1 MVKSMKSKI
10 IKNNGKT
17 IARIFLPCI
26 DYNSNSSNKARLISC
41 LSEKIEDSDSGYAGF
56 STKENLNNYLREAV
70 FNKVVNNNNQYIFT
84 LDEVKI
90 IGTVTK
96 TIKKC
101 SDVLP
106 GGITSIFIFP
116 TFSQFV
122 KEEMSGTTGY
132 TPWPDT
138 ILIFINPANLRCDK
152 ALSETVGHEF
162 NHSVFLRDKK
172 CTTLLNSIIFEG
184 LAEHFREQ
192 IIGGDRASWTKIFEL
207 NQAKVIFSEVKSENL
222 LQSTDPKIRRG
233 IFFGN
238 EKYTCWTGYTIGY
251 YIVKS
256 FLENNPSLGWKEIM
270 TKQPKEILN
279 GSGFSNK

>member
-1 MVKSMKSKI
+1 MKSEI
-10 IKNNGKT
+10 IKNNGKI
-17 IARIFLPCI
+17 IAYVHLPCMN
-26 DYNSNSSNKARLISC
+26 YKSGSSNKASLISC
-41 LSEKIEDSDSGYAGF
+41 LSEEIEDSDSGYAGF
-56 STKENLNNYLREAV
+56 NTKENLNDYLQGVV
-70 FNKVVNNNNQYIFT
+70 FDKADDNNHQYIFT
-84 LDEVKI
+84 LDEVGI
-90 IGTVTK
+90 IK
-96 TIKKC
+96 TITEAIKKC

-106 GGITSIFIFP
+106 GGITSIFVFP

-162 NHSVFLRDKK
+162 NHTVFLRNKK
-172 CTTLLNSIIFEG
+172 CATLSESIIFEG

-192 IIGGDRASWTKIFEL
+192 VIGGDQALWTKIFEL
-207 NQAKVIFSEVKSENL
+207 NQARVIFSEMKLANL

-233 IFFGN
+233 VFFGN
-238 EKYTCWTGYTIGY
+238 EKYIRWTGYVIGY

-270 TKQPKEILN
+270 TKQPKEIIS
-279 GSGFSNK
+279 GSSFSNK

>member
-1 MVKSMKSKI
+1 MKSKI

-70 FNKVVNNNNQYIFT
+70 FNKVVDNNNQYIFT

-96 TIKKC
+96 AIKKC

-106 GGITSIFIFP
+106 GGITSIFVFP

-138 ILIFINPANLRCDK
+138 ILIFINPASLQYDK
-152 ALSETVGHEF
+152 ALGETVGHEF
-162 NHSVFLRDKK
+162 NHTVFLRDKK
-172 CTTLLNSIIFEG
+172 CTTLLDSIIFEG
-184 LAEHFREQ
+184 LAEYFREQ
-192 IIGGDRASWTKIFEL
+192 IIGGDQAPWTKIFEL
-207 NQAKVIFSEVKSENL
+207 NKAKVIFSEMKLANL
-222 LQSTDPKIRRG
+222 LQSTDSGIRRG
-233 IFFGN
+233 VFFGN
-238 EKYTCWTGYTIGY
+238 EKYICWTGYAIGY

-270 TKQPKEILN
+270 TRQPKDIIS
-279 GSGFSNK
+279 GSSFSNK